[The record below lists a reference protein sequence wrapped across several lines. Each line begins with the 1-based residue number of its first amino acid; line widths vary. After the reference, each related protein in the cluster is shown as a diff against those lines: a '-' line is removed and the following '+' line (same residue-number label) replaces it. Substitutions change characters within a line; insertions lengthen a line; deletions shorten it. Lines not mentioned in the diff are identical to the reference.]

1 LLIPKNE
8 CIPSSAVVPTHA
20 SSAATAHDTKSGN
33 RLFLLLA
40 TLLTLQSLVIS
51 SISVHLLDV
60 LKMLGIATATALAIG
75 MIIGPSQVV
84 ARLAEFSLG
93 RNLHPTTSA
102 KVAILLSG
110 IGIGL
115 LLPAIPWLAFI
126 AMALYGAGNG
136 ILTIARGTLPLALFG
151 QDSYGTRM
159 GLLARPML
167 VAQAVGPVAASV
179 ILDKLGSTPL
189 LVVMCTLATAS
200 LIASF
205 GLSSK

>member
-1 LLIPKNE
+1 
-8 CIPSSAVVPTHA
+8 V
-20 SSAATAHDTKSGN
+20 ATAHHTKSSN
-33 RLFLLLA
+33 HLFLLLA
-40 TLLTLQSLVIS
+40 ALLTLQSLVIS
-51 SISVHLLDV
+51 SVSVHLLDV
-60 LKMLGIATATALAIG
+60 LKLLGIATATALAIG
-75 MIIGPSQVV
+75 MMIGPSQVV

-102 KVAILLSG
+102 RAAILLSG

-151 QDSYGTRM
+151 QDGYGARM

-167 VAQAVGPVAASV
+167 VAQAVGPVAAAV

-189 LVVMCTLATAS
+189 LVVMSTLATAS

-205 GLSSK
+205 GLPSK